1 MRRKKKGWVVGRGTA
16 KMITIRVP
24 VDLLRKMSNYRTKE
38 GVSVTFQLT
47 KGAELYLKEKG
58 AWDKKED

>member
-1 MRRKKKGWVVGRGTA
+1 MVRSQRRGYGDWGS

-24 VDLLRKMSNYRTKE
+24 KDLLKKMSSYRAKE

-58 AWDKKED
+58 AWE